1 MFFLFLR
8 KDYAQTARIFFPA
21 VEFASRQN
29 GNHCDGFAT
38 IKYRNK
44 KVVCLPDFWS
54 GKHTT
59 YLSAMLS

>member
-1 MFFLFLR
+1 MLR
-8 KDYAQTARIFFPA
+8 PQEFFPA
-21 VEFASRQN
+21 VEFTSIQN

-44 KVVCLPDFWS
+44 KVVCPPDFWS

-59 YLSAMLS
+59 YLSVTLS

>member
-1 MFFLFLR
+1 MLR
-8 KDYAQTARIFFPA
+8 PQEFFPA

-44 KVVCLPDFWS
+44 KVVCPPDFWS

-59 YLSAMLS
+59 YLSVTLS